1 MPREAASMGII
12 IITNNI
18 NDANKIY
25 KDYNLTYKA
34 DNKQQLEIQIK
45 EILDDY
51 ENKWKEQQMFRDK
64 IAK

>member
-25 KDYNLTYKA
+25 RDYNLTYKA
-34 DNKQQLEIQIK
+34 DNKQQLEI
-45 EILDDY
+45 
-51 ENKWKEQQMFRDK
+51 
-64 IAK
+64 